1 MPKLSYAQEVAA
13 LKEVL
18 AAVRASAAI
27 LPPLALSAADELA
40 EQIAEIKKLKERQRF
55 YAAEGRAATEAVEA
69 VIARGMAAAR
79 YIQACAVLLYR
90 RKAGGSPN
98 SESVPA
104 GSRGIL
110 PC

>member
-40 EQIAEIKKLKERQRF
+40 EQIAEIKKLKS
-55 YAAEGRAATEAVEA
+55 GSGSTP
-69 VIARGMAAAR
+69 
-79 YIQACAVLLYR
+79 
-90 RKAGGSPN
+90 RKAGP
-98 SESVPA
+98 PP
-104 GSRGIL
+104 RRWK
-110 PC
+110 P